1 MFYVYILF
9 SEKDKQLYTG
19 FTPNL
24 KSRFKAHTN
33 GYVKATK
40 YRRPLKLIYYEAY
53 DKELDARRREKYLKG
68 GNGRGILK
76 IQLKESLKELEYK
89 NIEI

>member
-9 SEKDKQLYTG
+9 SEVDKKLYTG

-33 GYVKATK
+33 GFVKSTK
-40 YRRPLKLIYYEAY
+40 YRRPLKLIYYESY
-53 DKELDARRREKYLKG
+53 DSEQDARRREKYLKG
-68 GNGRGILK
+68 GNGRSN
-76 IQLKESLKELEYK
+76 LKEQLNSTLKQLGYK
-89 NIEI
+89 HL

>member
-1 MFYVYILF
+1 MFYVNILF

-24 KSRFKAHTN
+24 KSRFKAHSD

-40 YRRPLKLIYYEAY
+40 YRRPLKIIYYEAY
-53 DKELDARRREKYLKG
+53 SKELDARRREKYLKG
-68 GNGRGILK
+68 GNGRDALK
-76 IQLKESLKELEYK
+76 IQLKEILKEFNYK
-89 NIEI
+89 HI